1 MFNQMS
7 YYDYYSFASAQK
19 TSLNYEI
26 IGLYLIM
33 LYSLKFLEIFE
44 IVNVVLIAFK
54 KAYFEFLILSIIITV
69 IFLCLSYLTN
79 FIYGVYIY
87 EYSTVAKSIMMNFKI
102 FILSER
108 ADVAEIFLD
117 NFKAVS
123 VFVMIV
129 FIFLFRYFLL
139 NLYFPIFCEY
149 LRIEY
154 DNYIYNIIKDEK
166 ENKVFTLKDSN
177 KINDLS

>member
-1 MFNQMS
+1 MS
-7 YYDYYSFASAQK
+7 KIFSILIIKIFTKINKCK
-19 TSLNYEI
+19 TKI
-26 IGLYLIM
+26 INLI
-33 LYSLKFLEIFE
+33 KE
-44 IVNVVLIAFK
+44 
-54 KAYFEFLILSIIITV
+54 
-69 IFLCLSYLTN
+69 
-79 FIYGVYIY
+79 
-87 EYSTVAKSIMMNFKI
+87 SIMMNFKI

-123 VFVMIV
+123 VFFFIF

-154 DNYIYNIIKDEK
+154 DYYIYNIIKDEK